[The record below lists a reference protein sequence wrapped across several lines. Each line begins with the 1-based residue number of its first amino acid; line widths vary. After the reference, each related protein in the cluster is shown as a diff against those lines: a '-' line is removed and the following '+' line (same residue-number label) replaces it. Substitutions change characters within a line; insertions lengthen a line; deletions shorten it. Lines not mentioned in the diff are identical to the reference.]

1 MALLWDAVAIK
12 NAKLVRQGVK
22 NLPDK
27 LERATWLNYIRCH
40 DDIGLGFT
48 DDDIIEVGYN
58 PKSHRQFLLDYF
70 SGKFENTS
78 ARGLLFGQNP
88 KNNDARIS
96 GTLNSLIG
104 LETVLEEGNQEKI
117 DITIKHILLLH
128 SMIFSFG
135 GIPLIY
141 YGDEIGTL
149 NDYSYMGHLS
159 KANDS
164 RWAHR
169 PNIDWQKA
177 E

>member
-1 MALLWDAVAIK
+1 MGI
-12 NAKLVRQGVK
+12 VRNVCESLRFQEH
-22 NLPDK
+22 L
-27 LERATWLNYIRCH
+27 RI
-40 DDIGLGFT
+40 
-48 DDDIIEVGYN
+48 
-58 PKSHRQFLLDYF
+58 